1 MITITIT
8 PTTPAHM
15 ALLGKALLAMIE
27 SDSPLPTVDEL
38 FPLPDLFTQPN
49 EVVAPEPEP
58 EPARVATPVIA
69 PAAAPVAAPVVELKP
84 LTLEELRAKL
94 ARFDNTQLGPIFTA
108 LGCANLTALPPEL
121 YNTVLAQAEALTA

>member
-27 SDSPLPTVDEL
+27 SDNPLPTVDEL
-38 FPLPDLFTQPN
+38 FPLPDLFTQPD
-49 EVVAPEPEP
+49 EAVAPEP
-58 EPARVATPVIA
+58 EPARVAAQVI
-69 PAAAPVAAPVVELKP
+69 APVAAPVVEPVVELKP

-94 ARFDNTQLGPIFTA
+94 VRFDNTQLGPIFMG

>member
-49 EVVAPEPEP
+49 EVVAPEP
-58 EPARVATPVIA
+58 ARVAARVIA
-69 PAAAPVAAPVVELKP
+69 SVAAPVIELKP
-84 LTLEELRAKL
+84 VVLSLEELRAKL